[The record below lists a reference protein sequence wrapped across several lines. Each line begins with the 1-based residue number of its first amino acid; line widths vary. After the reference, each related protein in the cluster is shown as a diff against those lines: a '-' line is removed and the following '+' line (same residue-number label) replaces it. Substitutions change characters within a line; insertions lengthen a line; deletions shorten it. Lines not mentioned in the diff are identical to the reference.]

1 MPIIN
6 IGVRKFGADNIT
18 FGTGSDTV
26 TDPVT
31 GDQTTIA
38 QVNAQSIP
46 FKSQGTANIDDLING
61 SKALNLTVKGIEM
74 SATASGLVKNNAS
87 GVLSLGGTVATGDLP
102 SGIPASKIASGT
114 VTDAAFG
121 YINDVTSPV
130 QAQLNTL
137 ALNSPN
143 IRYYSNLRNTVTSN
157 TADSLTADIVYLING
172 SGQSVMVTSV
182 SNAIA
187 TGTSGAGGL
196 DAGVIQVNTFYARYL
211 IYNNTTHTLSGL
223 LSLSAT
229 APTLPAGYTFYNRL
243 GWLRTDS
250 SGNLVRTIQSGSKT
264 IYVKTSTVTL
274 PLMAVGPTGSIL
286 SPPTFSVISV
296 NPFAP
301 STASAI
307 LLLAGTRYGGGQVL
321 VAPNANYGGYVSD
334 DGAWLIYSEFNLIDL
349 ILETRDIYV
358 AAADTYGRV
367 YCYGWVDNL

>member
-61 SKALNLTVKGIEM
+61 SKALNLTVRGIEM

-87 GVLSLGGTVATGDLP
+87 GVLSLGGTVSTGDLP

-172 SGQSVMVTSV
+172 SGQSVMVSSV
-182 SNAIA
+182 SNVIA

-229 APTLPAGYTFYNRL
+229 APTLPAGYTFFNRL
-243 GWLRTDS
+243 GWLKTDS
-250 SGNLVRTIQSGSKT
+250 GGNLVRTFQSGRRAV
-264 IYVKTSTVTL
+264 YVKQAATDL
-274 PLMAVGPTGSIL
+274 PLMGTGLAGSGYIANAALSVTGVVPTTACSIL
-286 SPPTFSVISV
+286 V
-296 NPFAP
+296 NLAP
-301 STASAI
+301 
-307 LLLAGTRYGGGQVL
+307 RNGGIIL
-321 VAPNANYGGYVSD
+321 VAPNANYGTAYSNTTDCPFGGVLTIADVKEIVLETSNIYWFS
-334 DGAWLIYSEFNLIDL
+334 DGAGSIQ
-349 ILETRDIYV
+349 
-358 AAADTYGRV
+358 
-367 YCYGWVDNL
+367 CYGWVDNL